1 MNIGEK
7 IKKLRTEKGE
17 SQQKLAEIL
26 CVSFQSVSKWENNQ
40 TYPEIIMLKKI
51 ADYYKVSTDWLLDDE
66 QSEYTKEHAK
76 TRLNKK
82 AYFKVTVNKISSFQ
96 VWTDFQYGETIAPLS
111 VLDKSR
117 RRTGAMRLN
126 SPSDLAELFTIAVD
140 KDGKI
145 VYAGKKSGWSFS
157 SPCDQ
162 FYGKG
167 ILEEQNMDCFIL
179 EPTYMRYD
187 VGNRRSWE
195 HCNDY
200 EFVLPK
206 GGMVLVFKPNDYK
219 YIKLFD
225 VILDKA
231 IKDRSLEYKYEKR
244 NINPEDFMTYSLM
257 NGELDDITI
266 TLQDDDIICVTYPE
280 KESKEIKL
288 SDDFTTDELKKYI
301 RQEINNA
308 LSAMNLTELSYLP
321 DKVASLVDFQE
332 DYGDTLEDLEDTLE
346 DIDDSL
352 TGLVGNIVEMQ
363 SQIDELRVQLVD
375 ED

>member
-7 IKKLRTEKGE
+7 IKKLRTERGE
-17 SQQKLAEIL
+17 SQQKLADIL

-40 TYPEIIMLKKI
+40 TYPEIVMLKKI
-51 ADYYKVSTDWLLDDE
+51 ADYYRVSTDWLLDDE
-66 QSEYTKEHAK
+66 QGEYTKEPAQ
-76 TRLNKK
+76 TRLEKK

-145 VYAGKKSGWSFS
+145 VYAGKNSGWSFS
-157 SPCDQ
+157 SPCDP
-162 FYGKG
+162 FYGRS

-187 VGNRRSWE
+187 AGNRRSWD

-231 IKDRSLEYKYEKR
+231 IKERSLEYKYEKR
-244 NINPEDFMTYSLM
+244 DINPADFMTYSLM

-266 TLQDDDIICVTYPE
+266 TLQDDDIICVSYPE

-308 LSAMNLTELSYLP
+308 LSSMNLTELSYLP
-321 DKVASLVDFQE
+321 DKIESIIDQQE
-332 DYGDTLEDLEDTLE
+332 ELEDAIDDVADAIE
-346 DIDDSL
+346 DIDESVN
-352 TGLVGNIVEMQ
+352 GFVSNIVAIQ
-363 SQIDELRVQLVD
+363 SQIDEIRIQLLD
-375 ED
+375 EE